1 MTKLKE
7 FGMYDTALIKE
18 KQLGDTRIQAK
29 KEKKKKKKEKKKRK
43 KINYKVNSY
52 PLRYISIWFL
62 TF

>member
-29 KEKKKKKKEKKKRK
+29 KKKKKKEEKKKED
-43 KINYKVNSY
+43 
-52 PLRYISIWFL
+52 
-62 TF
+62 